1 VAFNIDDP
9 AIENLA
15 RELAERTG
23 ENIATATRKA
33 LEERLRRVSNSAD
46 AGLVEDLASIR
57 RRWAALPIIDRR
69 PADEIIGYD
78 ENGLPR

>member
-15 RELAERTG
+15 RELAKRTG

-33 LEERLRRVSNSAD
+33 LEERLRRVSHSAD

-69 PADEIIGYD
+69 PVDEIIGYD